1 MSSKTAGLFPI
12 ASPRGMWYTENT
24 TGPLKAD
31 KKVGDCSMS
40 ISSDLSGKAFWE
52 KEACRLEMKTPASWY
67 GDRAKDSLPCGNG
80 LTGLLCPGGIA
91 AEQLLLTRHD
101 LWHQVVRAPLPDIS
115 HTLAQARSA
124 IDGGIGKPATRLPA
138 RP

>member
-1 MSSKTAGLFPI
+1 
-12 ASPRGMWYTENT
+12 
-24 TGPLKAD
+24 
-31 KKVGDCSMS
+31 MS

-115 HTLAQARSA
+115 DVYKRQGEKFHPRMEKGVGKVGPDVHKAVVTAAPLHLFMLLLFLAEALDFLDAGQVV
-124 IDGGIGKPATRLPA
+124 L
-138 RP
+138 